1 LPTCRRLA
9 LRLLSRSSE
18 PTEQSQSFKFRS
30 SPSSLSSS
38 HKLFMETVGRQR
50 LARPFLFLIAGA
62 GAVVCLLCAYRL
74 NTSNLDGRFI
84 LLALLTLGIGSRLGV
99 KIHGA
104 KGEITVSDTIIFL
117 TMLLFDGEAA
127 VLLAAAEALCTSLR
141 LTRKKLYWAFNS
153 SVMACSTFVTVEVL
167 RLNFGPLTLL
177 GQGSYSNTFIIA
189 LCSMALVQYIFNSS
203 IVATATAFRT
213 NQPVWLTWNR
223 NYLWT
228 SITYFAGA
236 SAAGIIA
243 KLIGVVGF
251 YAFIAAIPIIA
262 IVYFTYWTYLKKVE
276 TSAVQVEMAERHLA
290 ALQESE
296 ERFRSAF
303 DYAAIG
309 MALVAP
315 DGRLLQINRSLCE
328 ILGYTEQELLATS
341 YQAITHPDDL
351 PTTLLQMDQL
361 HRGVSPAFQLEKRY
375 QHKVGHTVWVL
386 LTVSL
391 FRDRQSKSS
400 RFIFQIQDITDR
412 KRAEDRL
419 LHDAFHDGLTGLP
432 NRALFV
438 DHLKLA
444 IERSKR
450 GGEEFFGVLF
460 LDLDRFKIIN
470 DSLGHMVGDQLLIGI
485 ARRLEDCLRPGDTVA
500 RLGGDE
506 FTVLLEDVQKTD
518 EIIQVAER
526 LQKELSLPFNIGGHE
541 VFTTVSIGIA
551 LSNLGYDQPE
561 NLLRDADTAMYRAKS
576 LGKARHEIF
585 DKAMHDSAMDML
597 QVETDLRRAVERDE
611 FFVQYQ
617 PIVSFETGQLRGF
630 EALVRWRHPERGS
643 VSPGKFI
650 PLAEETGLISIIGQK
665 VLRESCRQLREWQQK
680 YSEARS
686 LSVSVNLSS
695 KQFTQNDL
703 TAQIRQVLHE
713 TGLKP
718 ECLHLEITE
727 SVVMENT
734 ENAIAMLKEL
744 RSLGVKLSIDD
755 FGTGYSS
762 LSYLHRFPFDT
773 LKIDRSFVGCMEEQ
787 SDNAEIVRTILVLA
801 HNLGMDVVAEG
812 VETEEQLAIL
822 RAMHCQCGQGFLF
835 SKPEDAEV
843 LEQFL
848 TGENIYLIT
857 PESTLDATLVLSEM
871 VA

>member
-1 LPTCRRLA
+1 
-9 LRLLSRSSE
+9 
-18 PTEQSQSFKFRS
+18 
-30 SPSSLSSS
+30 
-38 HKLFMETVGRQR
+38 MESTARQR
-50 LARPFLFLIAGA
+50 LAQPYMSSIVAAGA
-62 GAVVCLLCAYRL
+62 LVCLLCAGRL
-74 NTSNLDGRFI
+74 SIAQLNLRFL
-84 LLALLTLGIGSRLGV
+84 LLALLTVGIGSRLGV
-99 KIHGA
+99 KIPRT
-104 KGEITVSDTIIFL
+104 KGEITVSDSLIFL
-117 TMLLFDGEAA
+117 TMMLFDGEVA
-127 VLLAAAEALCTSLR
+127 VLLAAAEALCTSFR
-141 LTRKKLYWAFNS
+141 FTRKKLYLFFNA
-153 SVMACSTFVTVEVL
+153 SVMASSTFVTVWVL
-167 RLNFGPLTLL
+167 RLVFGPLTKLDD
-177 GQGSYSNTFIIA
+177 GDYSNSFIAA
-189 LCSMALVQYIFNSS
+189 LCAMALVQYVVNSTM
-203 IVATATAFRT
+203 VATVAAFKCD
-213 NQPVWLTWNR
+213 QPVWQMWKR
-223 NYLWT
+223 SYLWT

-243 KLIGVVGF
+243 KLIAVIGF
-251 YAFIAAIPIIA
+251 YALVATVPIIA

-276 TSAVQVEMAERHLA
+276 ASAVQVEQAEQHLA

-315 DGRLLQINRSLCE
+315 DGRLLQINHSLCE
-328 ILGYTEQELLATS
+328 ILGYTENELLATD

-351 PTTLLQMDQL
+351 PATLLQMDQL
-361 HRGVSPAFQLEKRY
+361 QRGVSPAFQLEKRY
-375 QHKVGHTVWVL
+375 QHKQGHTVWVL

-391 FRDRQSKSS
+391 FHDRQSQTS

-412 KRAEDRL
+412 KRAEERL
-419 LHDAFHDGLTGLP
+419 LHDAFHDALTGLP
-432 NRALFV
+432 NRALFI
-438 DHLKLA
+438 DHLKLS

-450 GGEEFFGVLF
+450 GGAEFFAVLF

-485 ARRLEDCLRPGDTVA
+485 ARRLEKCLRPGDTVA

-506 FTVLLEDVQKTD
+506 FTVLLEDVQAEE

-526 LQKELSLPFNIGGHE
+526 LQKELSLPFNICGHE

-551 LSNLGYDQPE
+551 LSTLGYDQPE

-585 DKAMHDSAMDML
+585 DLAMHDSAMDML
-597 QVETDLRRAVERDE
+597 QVETDLRRAVEREE

-617 PIVSFETGQLRGF
+617 PVVSLESGRLLGF
-630 EALVRWRHPERGS
+630 EALVRWKHPERGLI
-643 VSPGKFI
+643 SPAKFI
-650 PLAEETGLISIIGQK
+650 PVAEETGLISVIGQK

-680 YSEARS
+680 YAEARS
-686 LSVSVNLSS
+686 LSISVNLSS
-695 KQFTQNDL
+695 KQFTQSGL
-703 TAQIRQVLHE
+703 VAQIQQALRE
-713 TGLKP
+713 TGLRP

-727 SVVMENT
+727 SAVMENT

-744 RSLGVKLSIDD
+744 RALGVKLSIDD

-773 LKIDRSFVGCMEEQ
+773 LKIDRSFVGRMEVQ

-801 HNLGMDVVAEG
+801 HNLGMDVIAEG

-822 RAMHCQCGQGFLF
+822 RSMKCKSAQGYLF
-835 SKPEDAEV
+835 SKPADAHV
-843 LEQFL
+843 VEQFL
-848 TGENIYLIT
+848 TGENIHLT
-857 PESTLDATLVLSEM
+857 APAFPEDSQLVLSEM
-871 VA
+871 IA